1 MTEKLNNSRNSLSS
15 YSNFNQGDKMA
26 NFLQEIVTCLSSAFR
41 FTRHKY
47 FSDADK
53 EFRYSFYIFQLA
65 RQE

>member
-1 MTEKLNNSRNSLSS
+1 MTEELNTSRNSLSS

-41 FTRHKY
+41 FTGHKY

-53 EFRYSFYIFQLA
+53 EFIYSFYIF
-65 RQE
+65 